1 MKIKIREPLV
11 ITLLVG
17 LPDNIPKKPD
27 ASIATLAGPPL
38 YFPIRDSAIFIKNL
52 PPPVSARIIPYTRKP
67 IRRLPATRIGIPIRL
82 SNPILCALAASL
94 KVYIFPHNA
103 PGIWSAKIGY
113 KEKNKAIKNII
124 IPPVLLKD
132 SNDKTIK
139 IKLKI
144 VGNKGASISQP
155 LLRIFSEFIEKYI
168 PIKNIDIAA
177 NISLIKILFL
187 LLLLNGKIKNEM
199 G

>member
-1 MKIKIREPLV
+1 M
-11 ITLLVG
+11 
-17 LPDNIPKKPD
+17 
-27 ASIATLAGPPL
+27 
-38 YFPIRDSAIFIKNL
+38 
-52 PPPVSARIIPYTRKP
+52 
-67 IRRLPATRIGIPIRL
+67 
-82 SNPILCALAASL
+82 
-94 KVYIFPHNA
+94 
-103 PGIWSAKIGY
+103 WSAKIGY

-124 IPPVLLKD
+124 IPPVRLKD

-139 IKLKI
+139 IRLKI
-144 VGNKGASISQP
+144 VGNKGASMSQP

-187 LLLLNGKIKNEM
+187 LLLLKGKIKNEM